1 MSVTLTLM
9 YLSQLQYRSPDM
21 NGREIMNFIGYRTLK
36 TVISSVIAML
46 VAIHFGLLYA
56 TAAGIIAILSLQST
70 KKQSLRFAGKMI
82 GAFLLALLI
91 AVGLF
96 KILGYSPLIFG
107 LFLLFFIPLAVKLK
121 VQEGIIVSAV
131 LVTQLLFEKTIEP
144 SFILNQLSLMSIG
157 VSSALVL
164 NLYMPSFENEIKKE
178 QEHIEEIIK
187 KILMEMSNS
196 LRAQTVSI
204 KEEELFMLLTSKLKN
219 GRKMASANFN
229 NSFYSNNTYYLNY
242 MDVRLQQLHCL
253 QNMRKRFERLFI
265 TYTQTTMIAD
275 FTIKA
280 ALLLQESHISE
291 KLLADLSQ
299 LRQSFTTMQLPQN
312 REEFEN
318 RVMLYQYLNDLE
330 EFLMLEDILSS
341 NLTQ

>member
-1 MSVTLTLM
+1 
-9 YLSQLQYRSPDM
+9 
-21 NGREIMNFIGYRTLK
+21 MNFIGYRTLK

-46 VAIHFGLLYA
+46 LAMHFGLLYA

-91 AVGLF
+91 SVGLF
-96 KILGYSPLIFG
+96 KLLGYSPLIFG
-107 LFLLFFIPLAVKLK
+107 LFLLIFIPLSVKLK
-121 VQEGIIVSAV
+121 VQEGIVVSAV
-131 LVTQLLFEKTIEP
+131 LITQLLFEKTIEL
-144 SFILNQLSLMSIG
+144 SFILNQLSLMFIG

-187 KILMEMSNS
+187 NILVDMSTS
-196 LRAQTVSI
+196 LQAQTVSI
-204 KEEELFMLLTSKLKN
+204 NEEELFMTLTSRLKR
-219 GRKMASANFN
+219 GREMASTNYN
-229 NSFYSNNTYYLNY
+229 NSLSSKNTYYINY

-275 FTIKA
+275 FTIKVA
-280 ALLLQESHISE
+280 PSIQESDMSE

-318 RVMLYQYLNDLE
+318 RVMLYQFLNDLE
-330 EFLMLEDILSS
+330 EFLMLEEILSS
-341 NLTQ
+341 NIKQ